1 MPMMAWQLLASTTQA
16 YLPSRGDSP
25 RVKEAA
31 GYYEEAHMG
40 LIIWGLL
47 IGMVGMI
54 WLLVAASLQEGESGA
69 RKERD
74 REQDQPSVHQEE
86 QRAKAAA

>member
-1 MPMMAWQLLASTTQA
+1 
-16 YLPSRGDSP
+16 
-25 RVKEAA
+25 
-31 GYYEEAHMG
+31 MG